1 MNIKK
6 IAGIGLSE
14 IIAKILSWLS
24 LAIIP
29 FFASPEIYGQIVL
42 YYSVI
47 IFFLPIY
54 LFGQDRLIL
63 KNNPEQEL
71 LNSTVFSILIWIP
84 LSCIFYFF
92 DYILPSI
99 AGLVL
104 AINKI
109 YITYFRSIDDLTKYA
124 YNRILYSILRIFLIF
139 IVVFSFYSLTHY
151 VLAEILSALI
161 ATLGL
166 FLIFYKSSLKVS
178 FNIFERF
185 KHGFPLML
193 HGISLFGIALIDRFI
208 LEKYTNFKVVGNY
221 SFIYIFASG
230 LVFLYSIVSIFQ
242 EKKIYK
248 SDSYFMLL
256 NNVKK
261 TLFFMF
267 SIGFVGSILSFLLYY
282 ILIKFNFVKGY
293 GIYFNELIVL
303 IIAHLILPIYL
314 VSNYILIQ
322 NNKPKILL
330 YCSLFA
336 FVINALFNFLLI
348 PKFELIGAVWA
359 TLIANIFLVTLS
371 AYLSF
376 KIMQNRRFQ

>member
-1 MNIKK
+1 MNINK
-6 IAGIGLSE
+6 IIGVGLSE
-14 IIAKILSWLS
+14 IVAKILSWLS

-29 FFASPEIYGQIVL
+29 FFASPEIYGQIIL

-47 IFFLPIY
+47 VFFLPIY

-71 LNSTVFSILIWIP
+71 LNSTVFSVLIWVFI
-84 LSCIFYFF
+84 SYICYFF

-99 AGLVL
+99 AGLIL

-109 YITYFRSIDDLTKYA
+109 YITYFRSVEDLKKYA
-124 YNRILYSILRIFLIF
+124 YNRILYSVLRILFIF
-139 IVVFSFYSLTHY
+139 IVVFFSYSLVNY
-151 VLAEILSALI
+151 VFAEILSALI
-161 ATLGL
+161 VTLGL
-166 FLIFYKSSLKVS
+166 FVIFYKSSFGVS

-193 HGISLFGIALIDRFI
+193 HGVSLFGIALIDRFI
-208 LEKYTNFKVVGNY
+208 LEKYTNFKVVGSY
-221 SFIYIFASG
+221 SFIYIFASS

-248 SDSYFMLL
+248 SDSYPVLL
-256 NNVKK
+256 SNVKK

-267 SIGFVGSILSFLLYY
+267 VIGFVGSILSFLFYF
-282 ILIKFNFVKGY
+282 ILIYFNFVHGY
-293 GIYFNELIVL
+293 GIYYSELVIL

-322 NNKPKILL
+322 NNKPKLL
-330 YCSLFA
+330 LFCSLFA
-336 FVINALFNFLLI
+336 FAINALFNFLFI
-348 PKFELIGAVWA
+348 PKFELVGAVWA
-359 TLIANIFLVTLS
+359 TLIANIFLVALS

-376 KIMQNRRFQ
+376 KIMQDRRFQ